1 VRFDFPAPEIA
12 VALLCAVAAGCAAS
26 AQTPPPSPPPA
37 VKLAISF
44 PADVTINHMSANG
57 GEQILPET
65 AQLTLTNA
73 SSSAVTLQKAND
85 CESHIWTVSDANGN
99 MIDGRNICPMIFM
112 PVNLPLA
119 AHGTFA
125 GTQTVSLAS
134 AKYLNGGLYT
144 LHYTFWGIKA
154 DAPFTVHVAQ

>member
-1 VRFDFPAPEIA
+1 MRFDFPAPEIA

-73 SSSAVTLQKAND
+73 SLECS
-85 CESHIWTVSDANGN
+85 
-99 MIDGRNICPMIFM
+99 
-112 PVNLPLA
+112 LPRK
-119 AHGTFA
+119 T
-125 GTQTVSLAS
+125 TSLAVYFP
-134 AKYLNGGLYT
+134 A
-144 LHYTFWGIKA
+144 
-154 DAPFTVHVAQ
+154 VA